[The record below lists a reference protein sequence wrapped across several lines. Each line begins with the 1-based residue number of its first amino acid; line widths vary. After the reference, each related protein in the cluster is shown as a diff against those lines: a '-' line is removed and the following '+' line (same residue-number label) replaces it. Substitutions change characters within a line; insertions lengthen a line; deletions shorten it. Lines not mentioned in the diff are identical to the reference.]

1 MTFLEA
7 SPDDSFLLFAI
18 AKEHE
23 KAGATD
29 EALEYYLKLTATDPD
44 YVGTYYHLGK
54 LYEEEDMKITRTE
67 IVAYL
72 KNLQDDICHQ
82 LENADGVGKFQ
93 EDKWERPGGGGG
105 RSRVLQGA
113 LVEKGGVNFS
123 AVESCIQLAP
133 WYRLFT

>member
-54 LYEEEDMKITRTE
+54 LYEEEE
-67 IVAYL
+67 A
-72 KNLQDDICHQ
+72 
-82 LENADGVGKFQ
+82 
-93 EDKWERPGGGGG
+93 
-105 RSRVLQGA
+105 
-113 LVEKGGVNFS
+113 VEK
-123 AVESCIQLAP
+123 ALAA
-133 WYRLFT
+133 YQAGITIAKKIKDQHALSELMGAKMNLEMEL